1 MCKLA
6 NDSMPYAIRTSIE
19 YWWGIVT
26 LEDISKQLFQW
37 FSDNQLKE
45 NPEKCQL
52 ICSTDEQ
59 ISGGNLVHASV
70 DFAKSMYYML
80 YIYSLH
86 IFMLLF
92 IVFNIMF
99 FLFLKN
105 IYYS

>member
-19 YWWGIVT
+19 YWWGIVA

-59 ISGGNLVHASV
+59 IRLCKKYVLHVVYIQSS
-70 DFAKSMYYML
+70 
-80 YIYSLH
+80 YIYVIIYCLQH
-86 IFMLLF
+86 HVFPVFKKYILF
-92 IVFNIMF
+92 IEHAA
-99 FLFLKN
+99 
-105 IYYS
+105 